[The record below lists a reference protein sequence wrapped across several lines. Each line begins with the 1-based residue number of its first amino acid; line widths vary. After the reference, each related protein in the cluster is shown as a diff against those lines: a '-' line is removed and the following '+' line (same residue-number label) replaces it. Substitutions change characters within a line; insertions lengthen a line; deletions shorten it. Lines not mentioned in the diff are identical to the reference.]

1 MTGAGCGGWPWSLR
15 IPISAPEMNFLKLL
29 SPIRAI
35 RDLRFFLSQ
44 RKQHELWFMLLAMAV
59 TLGILWVFAKDSYVA
74 TPYERNIIYAESW
87 PITRSEAE
95 IKAQQKIDQAKKH
108 IAEEEL
114 AKRRK
119 AKQAEFKKVDD
130 WLTNHGF

>member
-1 MTGAGCGGWPWSLR
+1 MTFLR
-15 IPISAPEMNFLKLL
+15 SL
-29 SPIRAI
+29 SPLRAI
-35 RDLRFFLSQ
+35 RDLRFFLAQ

-59 TLGILWVFAKDSYVA
+59 TFAILFMFVKDSHVE

-87 PITRSEAE
+87 PLTRTDEQ

-108 IAEEEL
+108 IAEEEF

-119 AKQAEFKKVDD
+119 AKQAEFQKVDD

>member
-1 MTGAGCGGWPWSLR
+1 MMFLR
-15 IPISAPEMNFLKLL
+15 YLHPL
-29 SPIRAI
+29 RAI

-44 RKQHELWFMLLAMAV
+44 RKPHELWFMMLAMAV
-59 TLGILWVFAKDSYVA
+59 TLGILWMFVKDSHVE
-74 TPYERNIIYAESW
+74 TPYKRNIIYVESW
-87 PITRSEAE
+87 PITRTDEQ
-95 IKAQQKIDQAKKH
+95 IRAQQKIDQAKKH

-114 AKRRK
+114 DRRRK

>member
-1 MTGAGCGGWPWSLR
+1 MT
-15 IPISAPEMNFLKLL
+15 FLKNL

-35 RDLRFFLSQ
+35 RDLRFFLAQ
-44 RKQHELWFMLLAMAV
+44 RKPHELWFMMLSMGLTLLV
-59 TLGILWVFAKDSYVA
+59 LWAFVKDSHIEA
-74 TPYERNIIYAESW
+74 PYKRNIIYVESW
-87 PITRSEAE
+87 PLTRTDDQ
-95 IKAQQKIDQAKKH
+95 IRAQQKIDQAKKH

-114 AKRRK
+114 EKRRK